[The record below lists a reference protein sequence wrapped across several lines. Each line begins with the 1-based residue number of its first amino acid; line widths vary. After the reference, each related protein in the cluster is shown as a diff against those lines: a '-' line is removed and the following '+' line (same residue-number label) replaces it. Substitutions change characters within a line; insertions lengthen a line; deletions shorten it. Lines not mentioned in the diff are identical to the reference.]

1 MPDFVTVARVSDVPP
16 GGIKQVEVDGQKIA
30 LANAG
35 GTFYAVQDLCSHE
48 EGNLWEGELEGDTIM
63 CPWHF
68 SVFSLKTGEVLAAP
82 ATEPIRT
89 YPVSVQGDEIKIAR
103 PGT

>member
-1 MPDFVTVARVSDVPP
+1 MPDFVTVARVGDVPP
-16 GGIKQVEVDGQKIA
+16 GAIKQVEVDGQKIA

-35 GTFYAVQDLCSHE
+35 GTFYAVSDICSHE
-48 EGNLWEGELEGDTIM
+48 EGNLSEGEIEGDGIM
-63 CPWHF
+63 CPFHF
-68 SVFSLKTGEVLAAP
+68 SIFSLKTGEVLSAP

-89 YPVSVQGDEIKIAR
+89 YLVSVQGDEVKIAR